1 MAPIHDQDK
10 GVDSEWVLQRLEDLY
25 KDGVLVDDGQEEI
38 DTTIAH
44 GMQGILSTPHGYDP
58 SITIPNIINYLRDN
72 DAGRDVGWDTN
83 FTLIRGYLADA
94 HRRMVTGS
102 LGFGDPKLRAAL
114 EDARVMVR
122 VHLNYESRVQEKTRW
137 TDSILRGQTT
147 QERLL
152 TYPRVFPLPELDRS
166 KSQYRPIKP
175 MPRPD
180 DNSPLWNTTLKVI
193 DQTTESSTLA
203 EVDNYVDSENK
214 FFQSTQT
221 SAKTG
226 KVDKYTWENNRFVVE
241 NEAYEDY
248 MSRGPA
254 GTCADPPP
262 PYNGGPTGSGW
273 SDNPDGTKGP
283 AFYRRRGWQRAA
295 LQQCLNLFTSHENRV
310 INTPWRRPVLPYD
323 PPPPLPKDIAY
334 VPRVVDPFEVRDEQQ
349 KDPFSWLHWSFQ
361 HAQIVDFLASCQRR
375 RYNKNSWPDFSAPA
389 LPINFRGPQI
399 YRGLTVHDQH
409 WLKIGDYLE
418 KLETLIHSAWG
429 AAPRPFLRAI
439 LRDIDAGRHE
449 NTGGPNMDN
458 SHYLP
463 AKNDDDM
470 LDRKRYWRRDIKR
483 RVYIDNREDNTND
496 DNFKLVD
503 DFDIA
508 WLRYL
513 GEPSRTLEMCDP
525 SKLPSQNLAVI
536 FNAKLQSYF
545 RNLEISGYPDSK
557 ALSIW
562 GENYDDIDE
571 VKRNYKPSTIR
582 TVVAYING
590 CTDSE
595 LIDSGDR
602 DPNPEH
608 PNACYQYSLEEA
620 EFLCV
625 ELSNLGRCVY
635 IPERGREPA
644 RVGRPS
650 YNVHPEDRVR
660 WRYLEQT
667 QFQHLNVGFL
677 DEMVDHYDTTY
688 GNWSLYPGN
697 RPRFSRELEFMLD
710 HTGSDFHYELERVE
724 TQDEHPGTKAAFG
737 RRRAFIKD
745 FLAPEG
751 LYRIGDLEPDSIE
764 NARAAPHRKDLA
776 PWEVVGAYLTKYHEQ
791 HKDKHNHMRYH
802 YPGDSHHPQ
811 TPERTVQFFRNL
823 AYRAGRTL
831 RYVNQIKDRLQYLES
846 DAEAVTPKAPL
857 DLSADIKEPRPENS
871 SGADTAPVPI
881 VVEKWWQAI
890 SVKDYDSA
898 IEKWNTSIQE
908 GSGEV
913 ALLPPDIN
921 EVLAKADPTLYQSS
935 LHNPLPLNGIQD
947 PFTVIREGIIE
958 NCFQN
963 RPTMYPGRLSGFKDQ
978 TKSQFQGYERPSLFE
993 WATKDQRRYQAPHTR
1008 RHFFNMQRWPPSR
1021 ILPHRLEAIRARKDE
1036 VARKDPSKPDQAYG
1050 ILTNR
1055 VPIGTEKPLYAHPLI
1070 HHGRVPNDDWR
1081 DYINPTRDIKI
1092 DPTLTD
1098 PSANLVGAN
1107 GKANNNKVDKEKYDP
1122 GFFDVDDLS
1131 SDNKTVDL
1139 DKYDLN
1145 FFDADDSSV
1154 NSNNDVDKDKHD
1166 TDFSGFKDISVNMAD
1181 VEHDFSNIYN
1191 YADTDQYD
1199 QDFFDPDDTTFND
1212 AGNTNAGNT
1221 NTGNTNTGNGNN
1233 MDTEGAT
1240 MGKLGTT
1247 NPTGPKGPKGPTIP
1261 TKPTGPTGPKGGRK
1275 GTRGGKP
1282 ATGRI
1287 GRARTTTGLVPFART
1302 NQKFAPGPAVFPMGD
1317 TLLQKV
1323 LISHELS
1330 NALYPEKPFYKDRL
1344 LGLPKVWQK
1353 IISGNMP
1360 LIPLVPPT
1368 ARSNI
1373 PRSNPRKRKMPI
1385 EFLNGSA
1392 ATKKF
1397 RSDKSVP
1404 LQPGGSGGQFGA
1416 ATVSGG
1422 GGGGGGGAAPGT
1434 TDTELDKPRTLPLY
1448 KNYKGTGVAKGGNNK
1463 GSQTPAKPTQQTPNT
1478 AAGNVAGQNIVNTVS
1493 GKNMAQSAGGTTKAQ
1508 AQSTSSF
1515 ASLRVYPNPSRK
1527 RAKDTF
1533 ERQFAGTKW
1542 TSSNVD
1548 YKYLFSAA
1556 CQSLTKSIN
1565 DQTTNTSLQTIPEAL
1580 SELAKTSAH
1589 AVLHPFMYTHDNDYF
1604 DIDCVAYLLQA
1615 FGEQHGA
1622 KIQLGVVQE
1631 DPYKKQPY
1639 PLSADEQT
1647 STRTF
1652 AAFLVGSKYDKDP
1665 DKTVVWIRLQLNENW
1680 SRRLTNPYSKLQYNS
1695 YDSVSKCD
1703 KCPTPLKEEAPWM
1716 F

>member
-1 MAPIHDQDK
+1 MAPIHDPDK
-10 GVDSEWVLQRLEDLY
+10 GVGKEWDLQRLEDLY
-25 KDGVLVDDGQEEI
+25 KDGVLDHDGHEAMDI
-38 DTTIAH
+38 TSAH
-44 GMQGILSTPHGYDP
+44 SIQGILSTPNGYDP

-72 DAGRDVGWDTN
+72 DVGRDVDWHTN

-122 VHLNYESRVQEKTRW
+122 VHLNSERRAQEKTRW

-152 TYPRVFPLPELDRS
+152 TYPTMFPLPKPDRS
-166 KSQYRPIKP
+166 KSQYRPVKP

-193 DQTTESSTLA
+193 NPAVESSILA
-203 EVDNYVDSENK
+203 EVDNYVDSENR
-214 FFQSTQT
+214 FFQSIQN

-226 KVDKYTWENNRFVVE
+226 KNYNAAWETNRFAVE
-241 NEAYEDY
+241 NRAYEKY
-248 MSRGPA
+248 MNMGSA
-254 GTCADPPP
+254 GTCANPPP
-262 PYNGGPTGSGW
+262 PHNDGPTGSGG
-273 SDNPDGTKGP
+273 SDDPDETKGP

-295 LQQCLNLFTSHENRV
+295 LQQCLNLLTSHENRV
-310 INTPWRRPVLPYD
+310 INTPWRRPVFPYD

-334 VPRVVDPFEVRDEQQ
+334 VPRVVDPREVEDEKE
-349 KDPFSWLHWSFQ
+349 KDPFSWLHWSSQ
-361 HAQIVDFLASCQRR
+361 HAQIVDFLATSQRR
-375 RYNKNSWPDFSAPA
+375 NYNRKSWDDFSAPA
-389 LPINFRGPQI
+389 LPTNFRGPRI

-418 KLETLIHSAWG
+418 KLENLIHSAWG
-429 AAPRPFLRAI
+429 AAPRPLLRAI
-439 LRDIDAGRHE
+439 LRDIDAGRHD

-458 SHYLP
+458 SHHLP
-463 AKNDDDM
+463 AEDDDDM

-483 RVYIDNREDNTND
+483 RIGIDNREDNTDD
-496 DNFKLVD
+496 DNFKLID

-513 GEPSRTLEMCDP
+513 CESSRTLEMCDS
-525 SKLPSQNLAVI
+525 SKLPSHNLAII
-536 FNAKLQSYF
+536 FDAKLQSYF
-545 RNLEISGYPDSK
+545 RNLELSGHPDSK
-557 ALSIW
+557 ALCIW

-571 VKRNYKPSTIR
+571 VKRNYELNTLR

-590 CTDSE
+590 CADSE
-595 LIDSGDR
+595 LIDSGER
-602 DPNPEH
+602 EPNPEH

-625 ELSNLGRCVY
+625 ELQNLGRCVY

-660 WRYLEQT
+660 WRYSDLR
-667 QFQHLNVGFL
+667 QFKDLNADFL
-677 DEMVDHYDTTY
+677 DVMVDHYDTTY
-688 GNWSLYPGN
+688 GNWSLYLGN
-697 RPRFSRELEFMLD
+697 RPRFSRELEFILD
-710 HTGSDFHYELERVE
+710 HTGPDFRYELERVE
-724 TQDEHPGTKAAFG
+724 TQDKQPATSAALG
-737 RRRAFIKD
+737 RRRAFIRD
-745 FLAPEG
+745 YLAPEG
-751 LYRIGDLEPDSIE
+751 LCRIGDLEPDSIE
-764 NARAAPHRKDLA
+764 NERDAPRRADLA
-776 PWEVVGAYLTKYHEQ
+776 SWEAVGAYLTKYREQ

-802 YPGDSHHPQ
+802 YPGDSYHPQ

-823 AYRAGRTL
+823 AYRAGRTM
-831 RYVNQIKDRLQYLES
+831 RYVDQIKDRLQYLEN

-857 DLSADIKEPRPENS
+857 DLSADLKEPRPENNTS
-871 SGADTAPVPI
+871 ADAAPAPV
-881 VVEKWWQAI
+881 VVEKWWQPI

-921 EVLAKADPTLYQSS
+921 EVLAKADPHSFQ
-935 LHNPLPLNGIQD
+935 NPLNGTQD
-947 PFTVIREGIIE
+947 PFTIIREGIIE

-978 TKSQFQGYERPSLFE
+978 TDKEFQGYERPSLFE

-1036 VARKDPSKPDQAYG
+1036 VARRDPSKPDQAYG

-1070 HHGRVPNDDWR
+1070 HHGPPLEDDWH
-1081 DYINPTRDIKI
+1081 DYRHSHPDIEI

-1098 PSANLVGAN
+1098 LSANLLGAD
-1107 GKANNNKVDKEKYDP
+1107 GKVNNNVDEEQYDP
-1122 GFFDVDDLS
+1122 GFFGVDDPNPNNNGVDEEQYDPDFYDVEPLS
-1131 SDNKTVDL
+1131 
-1139 DKYDLN
+1139 
-1145 FFDADDSSV
+1145 
-1154 NSNNDVDKDKHD
+1154 
-1166 TDFSGFKDISVNMAD
+1166 INMAG
-1181 VEHDFSNIYN
+1181 VEHDFSNIHN
-1191 YADTDQYD
+1191 QANTETYD
-1199 QDFFDPDDTTFND
+1199 PDFFDVDSTNNNTGHNNTS
-1212 AGNTNAGNT
+1212 NTNTGNT
-1221 NTGNTNTGNGNN
+1221 NTGNTNTGNGNTMN
-1233 MDTEGAT
+1233 TQGAT
-1240 MGKLGTT
+1240 MGTT
-1247 NPTGPKGPKGPTIP
+1247 A
-1261 TKPTGPTGPKGGRK
+1261 PTGPTGPMGSTGPMGTKKGGK
-1275 GTRGGKP
+1275 GGKGRSGTART
-1282 ATGRI
+1282 ATGLI
-1287 GRARTTTGLVPFART
+1287 PFART

-1323 LISHELS
+1323 LISHELN
-1330 NALYPEKPFYKDRL
+1330 NALYPEKPFYKNRL

-1353 IISGNMP
+1353 IVTGHVP

-1404 LQPGGSGGQFGA
+1404 LQPGGTGGQFGA
-1416 ATVSGG
+1416 ATASVCGG
-1422 GGGGGGGAAPGT
+1422 GDAGGAPSDKAN
-1434 TDTELDKPRTLPLY
+1434 TDLADSLKLLY
-1448 KNYKGTGVAKGGNNK
+1448 KTPGMTQQSDMTKPIQPIQPTQPTQQPLPTPNTGGQNTVNTMGGNN
-1463 GSQTPAKPTQQTPNT
+1463 
-1478 AAGNVAGQNIVNTVS
+1478 
-1493 GKNMAQSAGGTTKAQ
+1493 MAQTAGGTTTAQ
-1508 AQSTSSF
+1508 TVGGTTTTQPQTTPSF
-1515 ASLRVYPNPSRK
+1515 TSLRVYPNPSRK

-1533 ERQFAGTKW
+1533 ERQFGGSMW

-1556 CQSLTKSIN
+1556 CQSLSRSIN
-1565 DQTTNTSLQTIPEAL
+1565 AQTTKPNLKTTPEAL
-1580 SELAKTSAH
+1580 SALAKTPALSA
-1589 AVLHPFMYTHDNDYF
+1589 LRPYMYMHDNDYF
-1604 DIDCVAYLLQA
+1604 DIHCVAYLLQA
-1615 FGEQHGA
+1615 FGEQHGE

-1631 DPYKKQPY
+1631 DPDKKQRY
-1639 PLSADEQT
+1639 PLYSNPQT
-1647 STRTF
+1647 SKRTF
-1652 AAFLVGSKYDKDP
+1652 AAFLVGSKYDQDP
-1665 DKTVVWIRLQLNENW
+1665 NKLVVWLRLQLNMKW
-1680 SRRLTNPYSKLQYNS
+1680 SRRLENPYSKLPYNS
-1695 YDSVSKCD
+1695 YDSVNSTE
-1703 KCPTPLKEEAPWM
+1703 KCPTPPAEASQM
-1716 F
+1716 S